1 MLLPFQTAGLAQFQV
16 DWLTGAAKGVPEV
29 VLSTPRANGKTF
41 LLGRLL
47 AGSLTPGGPHF
58 RPAGRSMLYAGS
70 RSQALLTLDATLD
83 ALGVTAHE
91 HTGRKCPCGYIVAM
105 SPSDTRLTH
114 RASGAAL
121 IVRGTNAR
129 AALGLG
135 ANSPLVVVD
144 EPAAIAENSGQ
155 LLYDAIR
162 TSQGKA
168 PMTAVYV
175 GTRAPAQDGS
185 WWRTLADSE
194 STPHRRVTRFAS
206 DNPDDF
212 DDGIDKVLRLNPL
225 AAHNPFLKPA
235 IINEYNLAQSDSAL
249 RAAFLS
255 FRMNLPSKDATRVL
269 LTVDSWRRI
278 CARPVPPR
286 RGRSVVGVDLGA
298 NVSWTAAVA
307 IWPNGRC
314 EAFAVTSG
322 FPNLRG
328 QEIRDK
334 APAGSYQKLKGAGSL
349 LVADG
354 LHSVPPAHLIDEIH
368 RRWGRPTLVI
378 CDRFRLRE
386 LADTKAAGWNV
397 EPRSMMPSEATDAI
411 RALRV
416 LADDGALAAD
426 EPSRPLVELSL
437 AGCVTKSHTGGNE
450 TIERKLARGNYHAQS
465 DVAISLALAAYG
477 HASRKRK
484 ARPAQ
489 VIHAEI

>member
-29 VLSTPRANGKTF
+29 VLSTPRGNGKTF

-83 ALGVTAHE
+83 ALGFTAHE
-91 HTGRKCPCGYIVAM
+91 HTGRKCGCGYIVAM

-194 STPHRRVTRFAS
+194 STDSRFVTRFAT
-206 DNPDDF
+206 DDPDDF
-212 DDGIDKVLRLNPL
+212 EDLGKVLRLNPL
-225 AAHNPFLKPA
+225 AAVNRHLQPTLLR
-235 IINEYNLAQSDSAL
+235 EHGEAQSNSAL

-255 FRMNLPSKDATRVL
+255 FRMNLPARDAARVL
-269 LTVDSWRRI
+269 LTLDSWRRVI
-278 CARPVPPR
+278 SRPAPPR
-286 RGRSVVGVDLGA
+286 RGRPVVGLDLGA
-298 NVSWTAAVA
+298 NVSWSAAVA

-322 FPNLRG
+322 HPNLRG

-354 LHSVPPAHLIDEIH
+354 WHSVPPAHLIDEIH

-386 LADTKAAGWNV
+386 LADTRAGGWNV

-450 TIERKLARGNYHAQS
+450 SIERKLARGNYHAQS

-484 ARPAQ
+484 ARPVQ
-489 VIHAEI
+489 VIHAEV